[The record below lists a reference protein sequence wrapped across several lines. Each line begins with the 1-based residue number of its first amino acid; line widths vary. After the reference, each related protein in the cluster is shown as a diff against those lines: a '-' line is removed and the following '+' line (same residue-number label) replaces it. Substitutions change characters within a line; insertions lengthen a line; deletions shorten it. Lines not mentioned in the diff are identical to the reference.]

1 MIAFETPV
9 PTTNVLPSPAVSVSS
24 SPSVSVKDI
33 LAKFKLFFRDGI
45 TLIHVKFVEDSN
57 TIDAGGQLREMFTLF
72 YEKAPQYLLCGK
84 ENQYM
89 FRHDAHL
96 VDNSDFENLGKLMAV
111 GCLLG
116 LPGPRN
122 WSVPLSWYI
131 LGSQTPC
138 TISDVPI
145 HEVMVKLEGINN
157 AESQKMLDVI
167 LEDFDERSE
176 RLVITR

>member
-1 MIAFETPV
+1 M
-9 PTTNVLPSPAVSVSS
+9 
-24 SPSVSVKDI
+24 
-33 LAKFKLFFRDGI
+33 
-45 TLIHVKFVEDSN
+45 
-57 TIDAGGQLREMFTLF
+57 
-72 YEKAPQYLLCGK
+72 
-84 ENQYM
+84 
-89 FRHDAHL
+89 
-96 VDNSDFENLGKLMAV
+96 DNSDFENLGKLMAV

-167 LEDFDERSE
+167 LEDFDERFE
-176 RLVITR
+176 AGYNKMDIHLNNKNIIEKFTWYFVITRQLEEINQFSKGLKELNVLQNLKLFKDETIKEFIVSSANKLTSKMLQEIFKEVKYSECEAKNRARYHI